1 MKGLLVK
8 DLRIIFRRKQQL
20 LILLAIC
27 IMIAFSTEGSF
38 VIGYTAILIGMLGLT
53 PLVADERNNG
63 FPFLFSL
70 PVDVKT
76 YVNERYLFCILA
88 DVLGVAFG
96 TALFVAACYAKGNT
110 DALPDGLAYAALSL
124 PATLMLML
132 TILPVQM
139 IFGIERSRIITLVLY
154 GILFAV
160 SAVIVKV
167 VGPIDQEHVAANLP
181 EWLLNPFVI
190 AGGILV
196 LALIVCGVLYGC
208 CMKTMKNR
216 EF

>member
-1 MKGLLVK
+1 MKGLFIK
-8 DLRIIFRRKQQL
+8 DLRVIFRRKQQL
-20 LILLAIC
+20 FILPAIC
-27 IMIAFSTEGSF
+27 MVIAFSTDGSF
-38 VIGYTAILIGMLGLT
+38 VIGYSAILLGMLGLT

-88 DVLGVAFG
+88 DLIGVAFG
-96 TALFVAACYAKGNT
+96 TALFFASCCAKGT
-110 DALPDGLAYAALSL
+110 PDAVPDGLAYAAISL
-124 PATLMLML
+124 PATLMLLL
-132 TILPVQM
+132 TILPIQM

-167 VGPIDQEHVAANLP
+167 VGPIDSEKAAANLP
-181 EWLLNPFVI
+181 QWITNPFVI
-190 AGGILV
+190 AGGILA
-196 LALIVCGVLYGC
+196 LALIVCGILYGYC
-208 CMKTMKNR
+208 LKTLKKR

>member
-8 DLRIIFRRKQQL
+8 DLRITFRRKQQL

-38 VIGYTAILIGMLGLT
+38 VISYSAILIGMLGLT

-70 PVDVKT
+70 PVDAKT

-88 DVLGVAFG
+88 DLIGVEFG
-96 TALFVAACYAKGNT
+96 IGLFAAACGIKGST
-110 DALPDGLAYAALSL
+110 EALADGLVYAVLYL
-124 PATLMLML
+124 PATMLLLL
-132 TILPVQM
+132 TILSIQM

-154 GILFAV
+154 GIIFVVCAV
-160 SAVIVKV
+160 GAKLI
-167 VGPIDQEHVAANLP
+167 GPIDADRAAQDLP
-181 EWLLNPFVI
+181 AWLTSPFAI
-190 AGGILV
+190 AGGLFV
-196 LALIVCGVLYGC
+196 LALVAAAVLYGWC
-208 CMKTMKNR
+208 LRTMRNR
-216 EF
+216 EY

>member
-8 DLRIIFRRKQQL
+8 DLRIVFRRKQQL

-70 PVDVKT
+70 PVDAKT

-88 DVLGVAFG
+88 DVIGVAAG

-110 DALPDGLAYAALSL
+110 EALPDGLAYAALSL

-132 TILPVQM
+132 TILPIQM

-160 SAVIVKV
+160 SAVIVKL
-167 VGPIDQEHVAANLP
+167 VGPIDQEHAAANLP
-181 EWLLNPFVI
+181 EWLLNPFMI
-190 AGGILV
+190 AGGILM

>member
-1 MKGLLVK
+1 MKGLLIK
-8 DLRIIFRRKQQL
+8 DLRITFQRKQQL

-27 IMIAFSTEGSF
+27 IIIAFSTEGSF
-38 VIGYTAILIGMLGLT
+38 VIGYTAILIGMLGMT

-70 PVDVKT
+70 PVDAKT

-88 DVLGVAFG
+88 DVIGVAFG
-96 TALFVAACYAKGNT
+96 TVLFVAACYVRGT
-110 DALPDGLAYAALSL
+110 PDALPDGLACVALSL
-124 PATLMLML
+124 PATLMLLL

-154 GILFAV
+154 GVLFAV

-167 VGPIDQEHVAANLP
+167 VGPIDQEHAAANLP
-181 EWLLNPFVI
+181 DWLLNPFVI
-190 AGGILV
+190 AGGILL
-196 LALIVCGVLYGC
+196 LALIVCGVLYGYC
-208 CMKTMKNR
+208 LKTMKNR